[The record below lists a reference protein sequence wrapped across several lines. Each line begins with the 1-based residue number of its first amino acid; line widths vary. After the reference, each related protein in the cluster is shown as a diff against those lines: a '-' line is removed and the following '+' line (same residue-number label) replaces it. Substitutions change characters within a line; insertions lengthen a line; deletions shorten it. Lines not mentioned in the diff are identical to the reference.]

1 VSWRAMAW
9 HWVKFNVVGAIG
21 IGVQLA
27 ALAALNRVLGN
38 YVVATA
44 IAVELTVLHNF
55 VWHERFTWA
64 DRASMSWRDSLVRL
78 LKFNFS
84 NGAISILGNIL
95 LMRWFVGEFRL
106 PVVIA
111 NLLAIALCG
120 LANFVV
126 GDRFVFRRCEN
137 SS

>member
-1 VSWRAMAW
+1 MTWRATAW

>member
-1 VSWRAMAW
+1 VSWRATAR

-27 ALAALNRVLGN
+27 ALAALNRLLGN

>member
-1 VSWRAMAW
+1 MSWRATAW